1 MLPKQFLT
9 QLARDVSKRCGIC
22 QATVEQ
28 VLPAVFDEIRQRLVE
43 GRYPCVPIESFGV
56 IGIIQK
62 PERQYK
68 IRGKE
73 DYKLLPPKKVLKFYM
88 ARNFRNELEAG
99 AFDPTRKSFSRHPKD
114 PALRYRSQMNYRKDR
129 AVSGSPEK
137 APMWA
142 SQSSRRVHEGTQAEV
157 DASMLRG
164 QKKKAAIKREQ
175 DDACISHAEREQARP
190 TGQNDHG

>member
-1 MLPKQFLT
+1 MMPREFL
-9 QLARDVSKRCGIC
+9 QRFAADVSKRCGIC

-28 VLPAVFDEIRQRLVE
+28 VLPACFDEIRERLVE

-56 IGIIQK
+56 IGVIQK

-68 IRGKE
+68 IRGKDE
-73 DYKLLPPKKVLKFYM
+73 YKLLPPKKTLKFYM
-88 ARNFRNELEAG
+88 ARCFRNELEQG
-99 AFDPTRKSFSRHPKD
+99 AYDPSRKSFSRHPKD

-142 SQSSRRVHEGTQAEV
+142 SQSSRRIHEGTQAEV
-157 DASMLRG
+157 DASMLKGR
-164 QKKKAAIKREQ
+164 KPKKATT
-175 DDACISHAEREQARP
+175 DD
-190 TGQNDHG
+190 TD